1 MTKAQAVIPRLLKSG
16 ITLFNVFACRPHN
29 NDMLTQN
36 GHLHSMVCQKTDVEK
51 GSRPDAA
58 EVRETILANRRDF
71 VAYNIARV
79 RELIRY
85 LPEKKMDMFCTVPLL
100 LHINAPDWPGFAAAD
115 GTPHGICGFYDSG
128 FWKLAKKR
136 LGIEQKQIRTFV
148 SRAFYIKG
156 VYLMGSAGSL
166 GQTDYSDF
174 DYWVVVDG
182 KMVGPEQRALLRKKL
197 RLIEKWGR
205 DTFDHAITF
214 FVLDREQIQ
223 RNDFSGMDEEGFRIA
238 QRTLLKEEFY
248 RTFILIAG
256 QIPYWAV
263 APSGLTDNDYGA
275 WIETASGLSGEGFAS
290 DEYVD
295 LGNLS
300 AIEMGECLGAV
311 LWQFGKAQDDPV
323 KALIK
328 ATLIAHHYFFQQ
340 KEGLLCDVTKTR
352 MAESQLDSYLLDP
365 YALAFERVLRFYQ
378 NTEDQEGLHL
388 IRDCIYLRITGYP
401 APFHAEQD
409 NPKRQLLQR
418 YVREWSWNEERVARL
433 ASHASWTESERLRFE
448 DGIIKKLWSLYTA
461 VLRRSEAPGAAAG
474 NHCEDVVAL
483 KNKASSRLKKK
494 PGKLPSASVSLRARG
509 DRGGLFIEY
518 RRAAWAVFEG
528 AEMVRPEQRE
538 PAFSAPEL
546 LHILGWVVL
555 NGLYRGD
562 PATVTFHPVQSPVSP
577 TRCKQLLD
585 QVYAHYLE
593 AIPPSNFRETE
604 PRWHRMFV
612 VLDTSRFP
620 GDNSLRCVDYLLQ
633 NTWGEMFF
641 HSMDLRDVAN
651 RLLKYHAIAECVW
664 QHLQGTD
671 WAISYR
677 VFDLRT
683 VEDRT
688 IDKTIRESLETI
700 RQQVK
705 AAGEAEAE
713 KRLQRTVC
721 TDGLLLDLF

>member
-1 MTKAQAVIPRLLKSG
+1 
-16 ITLFNVFACRPHN
+16 
-29 NDMLTQN
+29 
-36 GHLHSMVCQKTDVEK
+36 MVSEKKDVERCP
-51 GSRPDAA
+51 RPDAA
-58 EVRETILANRRDF
+58 DVRETILSNRRDF
-71 VAYNIARV
+71 VAYNIARL

-85 LPEKKMDMFCTVPLL
+85 LPEKKMDMLCMVPLL
-100 LHINAPDWPGFAAAD
+100 LHINSPDWPGFVADD
-115 GTPHGICGFYDSG
+115 GTPHGIFGFYDSG

-136 LGIEQKQIRTFV
+136 LGIAQKQIRTFV
-148 SRAFYIKG
+148 PRAFYIKG

-182 KMVGPEQRALLRKKL
+182 KMVGPEQRVLLRKKL
-197 RLIEKWGR
+197 RFIEQWGS
-205 DTFDHAITF
+205 DTFDHPITF
-214 FVLDREQIQ
+214 FVLDKEQIQ

-238 QRTLLKEEFY
+238 HRTLLKEEFY

-263 APSGLTDNDYGA
+263 APSGLTDHDYA
-275 WIETASGLSGEGFAS
+275 IWIDTASGLSGEGLAA

-328 ATLIAHHYFFQQ
+328 ASLIAHHYFFQD

-352 MAESQLDSYLLDP
+352 MAESRLDSYLLDP

-401 APFHAEQD
+401 EPFHPDQD
-409 NPKRQLLQR
+409 NPKRQLLER

-433 ASHASWTESERLRFE
+433 ASLASWTESERLSFE

-461 VLRRSEAPGAAAG
+461 ILRRSEAPGPAAG
-474 NHCEDVVAL
+474 EHCEDVMAL

-494 PGKLPSASVSLRARG
+494 PGKLPSASVYLRARG
-509 DRGGLFIEY
+509 DRGGLFVEY
-518 RRAAWAVFEG
+518 RRGEWAVCEG
-528 AEMVRPEQRE
+528 AEMVRTERRE
-538 PAFSAPEL
+538 PVFTAPEL
-546 LHILGWVVL
+546 LHVLGWVVL
-555 NGLYRGD
+555 NGLYEGA
-562 PATVTFHPVQSPVSP
+562 PGTVTFHQVQSPVSP
-577 TRCKQLLD
+577 RRCKQLLD
-585 QVYAHYLE
+585 QVYTHYLE

-604 PRWHRMFV
+604 PRWQRMFV

-620 GDNSLRCVDYLLQ
+620 GDNSLRCVDYLLE

-641 HSMDLRDVAN
+641 HSLDLRDMEN

-664 QHLQGTD
+664 QHLRDTD
-671 WAISYR
+671 WDVSYR

-688 IDKTIRESLETI
+688 IDETIRESLESMRRTAG
-700 RQQVK
+700 RQVR
-705 AAGEAEAE
+705 AASRAAAE
-713 KRLQRTVC
+713 KRLEETVC